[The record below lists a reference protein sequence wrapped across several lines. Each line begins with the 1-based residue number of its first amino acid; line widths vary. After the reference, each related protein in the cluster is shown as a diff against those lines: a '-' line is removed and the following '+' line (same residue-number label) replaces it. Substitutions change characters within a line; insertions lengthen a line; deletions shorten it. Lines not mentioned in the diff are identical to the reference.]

1 MDLGFINWS
10 ILWFVAIFIFAAIE
24 VFTVSLVTIW
34 FVGGSLAAWIL
45 SIFGVPPALQII
57 VFIGVSVALL
67 IYTRPILENL
77 MKGKHVPM
85 NLETLIGA
93 KGVVTQKIEDYEIGE
108 VKLEGKYWSAK
119 SFDGGSI
126 NLGEEV
132 EVVRIDGVKLIV
144 R

>member
-1 MDLGFINWS
+1 M
-10 ILWFVAIFIFAAIE
+10 
-24 VFTVSLVTIW
+24 
-34 FVGGSLAAWIL
+34 AAWVL
-45 SIFGVPPALQII
+45 SIFGFSPVLQII
-57 VFIGVSVALL
+57 VFIGVSIALL
-67 IYTRPILENL
+67 FYTRPILENL

-93 KGVVTQKIEDYEIGE
+93 KAIVTESIKDYEIGE

-126 NLGEEV
+126 DCGEEV